1 MTEIAI
7 DLSKAQTGPLSR
19 AQKRGL
25 QEQRILDAAKKCF
38 VRSGFRGASMHDIC
52 KEAEMSPG
60 ALYRYFPSKEAIIEA
75 IAEADRAEDAK
86 ILSTMSQNPNVLDGL
101 VNAVMAHI
109 RHVHESG
116 FSPLF
121 TEIKAEGM
129 RNAAVKNC
137 CETSMRQAHDGFRR
151 YLQHGIDSGQIA
163 PEQKLDAVMA
173 MFMAIGEGLILND
186 LPSRGIPMDDI
197 EQLIRN
203 AMTANLKPTGKAALK
218 PGKAAAKH

>member
-1 MTEIAI
+1 MTDIAI
-7 DLSKAQTGPLSR
+7 DISKAETGSLSR
-19 AQKRGL
+19 AEKRGM

-52 KEAEMSPG
+52 KEADMSPG

-75 IAEADRAEDAK
+75 IAENDRMEDAK
-86 ILSTMSQNPNVLDGL
+86 ILSTMNENPNVLDGL

-121 TEIKAEGM
+121 TEIRAEGM
-129 RNAAVKNC
+129 RNEAVKNC
-137 CETSMRQAHDGFRR
+137 CETSMKQAHNGFRQ
-151 YLQHGIDSGQIA
+151 YLQHGIDTGQIN
-163 PEQKLDAVMA
+163 PEISLDALMA

-186 LPSRGIPMDDI
+186 LLSRGIPA
-197 EQLIRN
+197 ESLEALIRN
-203 AMTANLKPTGKAALK
+203 AMTANLKPTGKTA
-218 PGKAAAKH
+218 PKH

>member
-1 MTEIAI
+1 MTDIAI
-7 DLSKAQTGPLSR
+7 DLLKPETGNLSR
-19 AQKRGL
+19 AEKRGM

-52 KEAEMSPG
+52 KEADMSPG

-75 IAEADRAEDAK
+75 IAENDRAQDAE
-86 ILSTMSQNPNVLDGL
+86 ILSNMIQNPNVLEGL
-101 VNAVMAHI
+101 VSATMAHI

-116 FSPLF
+116 FSALF

-129 RNAAVKNC
+129 RNEAVRNC
-137 CETSMRQAHDGFRR
+137 CETSMRQVHDGFHK
-151 YLQHGIDSGQIA
+151 YLQHGIDTGQIA

-203 AMTANLKPTGKAALK
+203 AMTANLKPTGKAA
-218 PGKAAAKH
+218 PKH

>member
-1 MTEIAI
+1 MTDIAI
-7 DLSKAQTGPLSR
+7 DLLKAETGSLSR
-19 AQKRGL
+19 AEKRGM

-52 KEAEMSPG
+52 KEADMSPG

-75 IAEADRAEDAK
+75 IAELDRAEDAK
-86 ILSTMSQNPNVLDGL
+86 MLSTMSQNPNVLEGL
-101 VNAVMAHI
+101 VAAVMAHI

-121 TEIKAEGM
+121 TEIRAEGM
-129 RNAAVKNC
+129 RNPAVKNC
-137 CETSMRQAHDGFRR
+137 CETSMRQAHDGFRQ
-151 YLQHGIDSGQIA
+151 YLQHGIDSGQIK
-163 PEQKLDAVMA
+163 PETDLDSLMA

-186 LPSRGIPMDDI
+186 LLSRGIPEQAL

-203 AMTANLKPTGKAALK
+203 AMTANLKPTGKA
-218 PGKAAAKH
+218 GSKH